1 MTPSSSFAAAL
12 VTGPHYFINGRHD
25 PRICQACKGGAVN
38 VSPGDYRNV
47 LASMRAGPVSATI
60 QQHQFINGCH
70 DPQMCNGCI
79 TEKPKSSMDV
89 IDLTGDEAPNGGD
102 GLQNNAIYQTSNGSK
117 VIRMKRSSE
126 DAPKLMSGISEKMQK
141 LEVSKDK

>member
-1 MTPSSSFAAAL
+1 MMFNTL
-12 VTGPHYFINGRHD
+12 TRIQPHYFING
-25 PRICQACKGGAVN
+25 
-38 VSPGDYRNV
+38 Y
-47 LASMRAGPVSATI
+47 
-60 QQHQFINGCH
+60 H

-79 TEKPKSSMDV
+79 TEKPKSPMDV

-102 GLQNNAIYQTSNGSK
+102 GSQNKAIYQTSNGSK